1 MRPRLSQEDPGVATL
16 LLCSQTPG
24 STSPPHPRQRALALG
39 LQGLRKAKLD
49 SFWANSNPK
58 SLAQHLR
65 GSQGHP
71 SQVTLGD
78 PWAQTHKA
86 AERLR
91 QRQPSKM
98 GEGAKVSTSRGRLEG
113 RSQALKDR
121 E

>member
-24 STSPPHPRQRALALG
+24 STSPPNPRQRALALG

-58 SLAQHLR
+58 SLARHLR

-71 SQVTLGD
+71 SQVTLGALVNFFSLYASIFKVGEVL
-78 PWAQTHKA
+78 PT
-86 AERLR
+86 
-91 QRQPSKM
+91 PSIVGDKM
-98 GEGAKVSTSRGRLEG
+98 RGCI
-113 RSQALKDR
+113 
-121 E
+121 

>member
-1 MRPRLSQEDPGVATL
+1 MATL

-39 LQGLRKAKLD
+39 LQGLRKAKQTGQ
-49 SFWANSNPK
+49 FWANSNPK
-58 SLAQHLR
+58 SLARHLR

-78 PWAQTHKA
+78 HWAQTHKA

-113 RSQALKDR
+113 RSQALTDR